1 MSDEY
6 YPLPSDSNFQSKIY
20 KKREF
25 QYYRASQR
33 KKINNYDE
41 LAKYRQDSCKK
52 KNTANPHQSF
62 LSNPFKTFVIIDH
75 LS

>member
-6 YPLPSDSNFQSKIY
+6 YPLPSDLNFQSKIY

-41 LAKYRQDSCKK
+41 LAKS
-52 KNTANPHQSF
+52 A
-62 LSNPFKTFVIIDH
+62 LEFKP
-75 LS
+75 